1 MSADGRSVLEVQSLI
16 QQCQTYI
23 LMHLEDFP
31 IGHLS
36 LLPLSTRKTLLWQL
50 PLADVCQL
58 EDTKFTEGLD
68 MEAYWKFL
76 WGEQYTGIV
85 DPKDSDIEQ
94 YIQQK
99 WGCHNSA
106 VTQLVE
112 YSKAIVYGQ
121 LVSRAIGCLE
131 YDFEFRVPHNGVCDT
146 FYDFLFAIRKI
157 EEVLEGKA
165 TSCHLE
171 FPPRYLHKL
180 DTPEED
186 LVEEVVTCFK
196 GELPTVLAEIYV

>member
-1 MSADGRSVLEVQSLI
+1 M
-16 QQCQTYI
+16 
-23 LMHLEDFP
+23 
-31 IGHLS
+31 
-36 LLPLSTRKTLLWQL
+36 
-50 PLADVCQL
+50 
-58 EDTKFTEGLD
+58 
-68 MEAYWKFL
+68 
-76 WGEQYTGIV
+76 
-85 DPKDSDIEQ
+85 
-94 YIQQK
+94 
-99 WGCHNSA
+99 
-106 VTQLVE
+106 TQLVE

-131 YDFEFRVPHNGVCDT
+131 YDFEFCVPHNGVCDT

-196 GELPTVLAEIYV
+196 GELPTVLAEIYVYEDIELDHAHYLREIALLGVHGLSFEAEFVKEVIQEASHLEVLVLEGFYDDEDGPISLDNFCTSLSAHPTFWSRFRLLKVLSVSSPGYGWIHCFTGDL